1 MELCYRVSEEDYIRH
16 LQARRRARLRQP
28 VNILFT
34 AIAALI
40 PLGIF
45 AFCWVRGLFT
55 GWALALLGLAAL
67 ALSAA
72 NLSVRLGYWKR
83 ADAELAVL
91 KKTGRVSGDFWKEHR
106 LTVSESGVTLK
117 SGGYSAQYGWASFGG
132 FERRE
137 GLLLPIFNA
146 QPMDLIP
153 ISALEGLGGAEAF
166 QRAFT
171 ELAKKSLRAGRDRDL
186 GEPLLRYAYTKA
198 AYIRDQRD
206 AQRRRCTTRLIW
218 TRAVLA
224 KLLLSGVM
232 VYAAWAS
239 DALWLR
245 LVYVFLFLVLSYEHL
260 RAFSP
265 LLERELERQLR
276 PVLALEPERWA
287 ELFLTEDS
295 VIVRGDV
302 HLLELP
308 LSEAAALRRLPHG
321 AALYLA
327 SQTIL
332 TVPAE
337 AAGFEEFYQ
346 KMEKALR
353 DR

>member
-1 MELCYRVSEEDYIRH
+1 MELCYHVSEDDYIRCI
-16 LQARRRARLRQP
+16 QARRKARLRQP

-45 AFCWVRGLFT
+45 AFCWARRLFT
-55 GWALALLGLAAL
+55 GWPLALLGAAAL

-91 KKTGRVSGDFWKEHR
+91 KKTGRVSDDFWKEHR
-106 LTVSESGVTLK
+106 LTVSEDGVALK
-117 SGGYSAQYGWASFGG
+117 SGDYSARYGWASFGG

-137 GLLLPIFNA
+137 GLLLPIFDA
-146 QPMDLIP
+146 RPMDLIP
-153 ISALEGLGGAEAF
+153 IKALERSGGAEAF

-171 ELAKKSLRAGRDRDL
+171 EIAKKSLRAGRDMDL
-186 GEPLLRYAYTKA
+186 GEPVLRYAYTKE

-206 AQRRRCTTRLIW
+206 ARRRRYATRLIW
-218 TRAVLA
+218 TRAALA

-239 DALWLR
+239 AALWLR
-245 LVYVFLFLVLSYEHL
+245 LAYVFILLVLNYEHL
-260 RAFSP
+260 HTFSP
-265 LLERELERQLR
+265 LLERQLERQLR

-287 ELFLTEDS
+287 ELFLTADG

-308 LSEAAALRRLPHG
+308 LSEAVALRRLPHG

-332 TVPAE
+332 TVPGE
-337 AAGFEEFYQ
+337 AGEEFYRR
-346 KMEKALR
+346 MEKALR